1 MLDGIYWEYLY
12 NDGTDK
18 RFVCLHFLYS
28 ICLHFLYISCLFNF
42 LKGLYVLEEKKQWVP
57 VL

>member
-28 ICLHFLYISCLFNF
+28 ICLHFIYTRKKSCYAAL
-42 LKGLYVLEEKKQWVP
+42 LPRPSGVRAADV
-57 VL
+57 